1 MVSHSRRSRDDRLLP
16 TVSPPA
22 TVLPAQNF
30 ETQLP
35 AVSTTT
41 TVTTTAATARVSG
54 DLEQKPHNSSVP
66 RCCLCLRL
74 RNSTTARGELA
85 DRATA
90 TAYYYGH
97 DRGAEER
104 EEEGPGGGVFAL
116 PMLSMSLSAPCPP
129 PHH

>member
-30 ETQLP
+30 QTQLLP
-35 AVSTTT
+35 AIYHHHSHYHSCYCQSFGRSR
-41 TVTTTAATARVSG
+41 AKATQLLG
-54 DLEQKPHNSSVP
+54 P

-97 DRGAEER
+97 DLGAEER
-104 EEEGPGGGVFAL
+104 EEEGPGGVFAL